1 LKERDKIIEAI
12 TVKDLGV
19 EKSDFYNYGTTDAA
33 SISTADEKMRLHIAF
48 ESSMLSPTLPIKA
61 KWN

>member
-33 SISTADEKMRLHIAF
+33 YISTADEKMWLHI
-48 ESSMLSPTLPIKA
+48 TNNK
-61 KWN
+61 N